1 MVEMKIR
8 VGSRVYFKSIP
19 DQAFHEVKERVK
31 EICYFNPQAGEWVL
45 DPRRALARGWRQLV
59 ELGVDEEEIRRL
71 VSGLEEQ
78 VKRKLE
84 EMAEAGLFAAY
95 MPASPAPPPLR
106 KAGDYAVIGP
116 EELRRLAAKL
126 GPAKALEEVKKAASR
141 GYFVEEHLTRLLSLL
156 DLTPK
161 AVVQDG
167 LEGLIVYF
175 QALTEEQK
183 TELDFMRYV
192 VYNERYRGEVV
203 QHRIRLLHELKPGV
217 YRAPYFMIHHIK
229 SFTRRHSIKLEEK
242 VSWPL
247 ERIEVGR
254 RDYELYGFQRE
265 AVDAWEENGY
275 FGTVV
280 IPTGGGKT
288 YVGMEAIYRLRVKT
302 LVCVVTEELASQW
315 RELLARKLGVA
326 VGSFTGRSKK
336 LGDVTVG
343 IYNSVARYIDSI
355 GDKFGLIVFDEVHH
369 VPAASFKEIALRA
382 KAKFRLG
389 LSATPERSDQ
399 NEHLIFLCSGDV
411 VYKIGYREL
420 VKAGVLAEFRHHIIR
435 VKLTDR
441 EKTQMWR
448 EMALARDE
456 DERLMVQ
463 KRYALLAEKK
473 IPAVLEV
480 VEAEK
485 GRKILIFTE
494 YIEQAEKIHKALLEK
509 GLKAEL
515 MVGRTRNRAEIFN
528 AFKKGDVNILV
539 TTRVLDE
546 GVDVPDADVAIVA
559 SGSGSPRQMAQR
571 VGRVLRGAPGKIADI
586 YEVIAEGTIEEAL
599 SAKRRRALREY
610 MKP

>member
-8 VGSRVYFKSIP
+8 VGSRVYSRSIP
-19 DQAFHEVKERVK
+19 DHMFHAVKEKVK
-31 EICYFNPQAGEWVL
+31 EVCYFDPQAGEWVL
-45 DPRRALARGWRQLV
+45 DPRRALARGWRQLA
-59 ELGVDEEEIRRL
+59 ELGVDESEIRRA
-71 VSGLEEQ
+71 VSEVEEQ
-78 VKRKLE
+78 VKRRLE
-84 EMAEAGLFAAY
+84 EMAREGLFAAY
-95 MPASPAPPPLR
+95 MPGSQAPPPLR
-106 KAGDYAVIGP
+106 KAGDYAVISS
-116 EELRRLAAKL
+116 EELRRLIASL
-126 GPAKALEEVKKAASR
+126 GPEKAIEEVRRAASS
-141 GYFVEEHLTRLLSLL
+141 GYFIENYLQRILELL
-156 DLTPK
+156 DIAPK
-161 AVVQDG
+161 VLVQDG
-167 LEGLIVYF
+167 LEGLVVYF
-175 QALTEEQK
+175 QALREEQM

-192 VYNERYRGEVV
+192 VYNERYRGEIV

-229 SFTRRHSIKLEEK
+229 SFARRHSIRLEEK

-247 ERIEVGR
+247 EKIEVKKR
-254 RDYELYGFQRE
+254 EYELYEFQRE
-265 AVDAWEENGY
+265 AVDAWEENGC

-288 YVGMEAIYRLRVKT
+288 YVGLEAICRLRLKT

-343 IYNSVARYIDSI
+343 IYNSVAKYIDSI
-355 GDKFGLIVFDEVHH
+355 SDEFGLIVFDEVHH
-369 VPAASFKEIALRA
+369 VPAASFKEIAMRA

-399 NEHLIFLCSGDV
+399 NEHLIFLCSGDI
-411 VYKIGYREL
+411 VYKIGYRDL
-420 VKAGVLAEFRHHIIR
+420 VKSGVLAEFRHHIVR

-441 EKTQMWR
+441 EKVQMWR
-448 EMALARDE
+448 EMAFARDE
-456 DERLMVQ
+456 DERLAIQ

-473 IPAVLEV
+473 TPAVLEII
-480 VEAEK
+480 EAEK
-485 GRKILIFTE
+485 GRKIIVFTE
-494 YIEQAEKIHKALLEK
+494 YIEQAEKIHRALLEK
-509 GLKAEL
+509 GVKAEL
-515 MVGRTRNRAEIFN
+515 MIGKTRNRAEIFN
-528 AFKKGDVNILV
+528 AFKRGDVDILV

-546 GVDVPDADVAIVA
+546 GIDVPDADVAIIA

-571 VGRVLRGAPGKIADI
+571 VGRVLRGAPGKVADI

-599 SAKRRRALREY
+599 SAKRRRALKEY